1 MKLAA
6 KLPPGIR
13 AARAW
18 PRAAVWGGA
27 LASTAM
33 NLSANWH
40 AVTVDGVTSFVAP
53 TANGLHLPEVT
64 KLIVSAAFPM
74 LLIFAVE
81 SAAHASLRF
90 KWKDPGSYAMPL
102 GALVVFAFSVGEVTT
117 LMLGMGMA
125 LPLALLF
132 ALAPDILITAGTVV
146 LMRERAL
153 GVPAADRDAPVVPE
167 QRPAKAA
174 PPAPAKLERPAKVAI
189 ERVTTPAVP
198 SRQERPVPA
207 VAVPAEASR
216 PVERSTPA
224 VVLPSRNG
232 STQDVAPGAPTVPA
246 ADRTDIAA
254 PVPPYRDGASWE
266 EMIEALKARGAKILD
281 WEALEVIRAYRDAN
295 DGTLPTAN
303 MLKMKLGLRHDRGSR
318 LLRDVDSPDSA
329 RPDLHA
335 VEAS

>member
-6 KLPPGIR
+6 DKLPADVR
-13 AARAW
+13 AARRW

-40 AVTVDGVTSFVAP
+40 AVTVAGVTTFIAP
-53 TANGLHLPEVT
+53 TAHGLHLPEVT

-81 SAAHASLRF
+81 SAAHASLRWSF
-90 KWKDPGSYAMPL
+90 KDLGSYAMPL
-102 GALVVFAFSVGEVTT
+102 AAAVVFAFSVGEVTT

-153 GVPAADRDAPVVPE
+153 VVPAADRDAPVVPE
-167 QRPAKAA
+167 PRPVPAK
-174 PPAPAKLERPAKVAI
+174 PERPAKVAI
-189 ERVTTPAVP
+189 ERVPLPAVP
-198 SRQERPVPA
+198 SREERPVPA
-207 VAVPAEASR
+207 GAVPGSPSR
-216 PVERSTPA
+216 PAERPAPTSVPPSRDSGTRDDREAPA
-224 VVLPSRNG
+224 VPE
-232 STQDVAPGAPTVPA
+232 APTA
-246 ADRTDIAA
+246 
-254 PVPPYRDGASWE
+254 YRDEATWE
-266 EMIEALKARGAKILD
+266 GMVETLKARGTKILD
-281 WEALEVIRAYRDAN
+281 PEASDVIRAYRDAT
-295 DGTLPTAN
+295 GTLPTAN
-303 MLKMKLGLRHDRGSR
+303 LLKMRLGLRHDRGTR
-318 LLRDVDSPDSA
+318 LLRDIDSPNSGRA
-329 RPDLHA
+329 DLHA